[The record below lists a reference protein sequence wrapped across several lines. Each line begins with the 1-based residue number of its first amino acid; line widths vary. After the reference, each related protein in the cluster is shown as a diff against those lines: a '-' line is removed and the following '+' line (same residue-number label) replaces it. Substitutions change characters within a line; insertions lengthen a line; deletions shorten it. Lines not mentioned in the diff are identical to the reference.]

1 MNDPPPAEILRRL
14 RPIPTYRDHP
24 ATAPSDI
31 EGLTPAGETVKVGI
45 VDAPDPVL
53 LIFLSSS
60 CQGCRDLWEGTVALR
75 ESLPEGVRV
84 VLVTKG
90 PELED
95 VRAVAALDPVD
106 TLTVMS
112 SQAFRDYRVGGPPFL
127 AVVAA
132 GEVRTEGVAWGIGET
147 VRATRRALGGNP

>member
-1 MNDPPPAEILRRL
+1 VNDPPPAEILRRL

-24 ATAPSDI
+24 ATAPADI
-31 EGLTPAGETVKVGI
+31 DGLTPSGEIVKI
-45 VDAPDPVL
+45 MLVDTTDPVL
-53 LIFLSSS
+53 LLFVSSS
-60 CQGCRDLWEGTVALR
+60 CLGCRDLWDGTAALHGL
-75 ESLPEGVRV
+75 LPEGVRV

-95 VRAVAALDPVD
+95 AEAIAALGPVD

-127 AVVAA
+127 ALVAG
-132 GEVRTEGVAWGIGET
+132 GEVRTEGVAWGIAET
-147 VRATRRALGGNP
+147 VRATRHALGERP

>member
-1 MNDPPPAEILRRL
+1 MNDLPPAEILRRA

-24 ATAPSDI
+24 ATAPCDI
-31 EGLTPAGETVKVGI
+31 EGRTPAGETVKVAVVG
-45 VDAPDPVL
+45 APDPVL
-53 LIFLSSS
+53 LIFLSSA

-75 ESLPEGVRV
+75 RSLPEGVRV

-95 VRAVAALDPVD
+95 VQAVAALDPAD

-112 SQAFRDYRVGGPPFL
+112 SQAYRDYGVAGPPFL
-127 AVVAA
+127 AVVAEGA
-132 GEVRTEGVAWGIGET
+132 VRTEGVAWGIGET
-147 VRATRRALGGNP
+147 VRATRHALGANP